1 MTGTKMRP
9 IQKTIALD
17 EARAIIDRTI
27 LPIERTERV
36 AAFAA
41 NGRVLARDLV
51 ATADVPPFSRAGMD
65 GYAVRADDTT
75 GASPQAP
82 RTIRCVDQV
91 FTGQMPSR
99 AVEAGTC
106 SEIAT
111 GAPMPAGADAVVMV
125 EDTNRDASGVVQ
137 VFAPVSAGQNIG
149 RQGADIKNGQT
160 VLRAGDVLNASR
172 VGAIAALGMADV
184 EVYARPRV
192 ALLSTGNE
200 IVDPGAPLAPGQIYD
215 INKFTLSSVF
225 AEHGGI
231 PVPYRTAVDT
241 IDDLTRAVDECLR
254 DDVLVFSGGSS
265 VGERDLILDVIAA
278 RGEVL
283 FHGIAVKPGKPTA
296 FGLIDG
302 KPVFGMPGYPTS
314 CLSNAYILVVP
325 ALRRIARLTPQTI
338 RSVMLPLGQR
348 VVSAPGRHQFYSV
361 RIADGTAMPAFKAS
375 GDITSMS
382 QADGYFEIPAA
393 TDIVERGEMVEVK
406 LF

>member
-1 MTGTKMRP
+1 MTGTRMRP
-9 IQKTIALD
+9 IQKTIALE
-17 EARAIIDRTI
+17 EARAIIDRTV

-36 AAFAA
+36 PLGEAH
-41 NGRVLARDLV
+41 GRVLTREIV
-51 ATADVPPFSRAGMD
+51 ASADVPPFSRAGMD
-65 GYAVRADDTT
+65 GYAVRAEDTA
-75 GASPQAP
+75 GASRLAP

-99 AVEAGTC
+99 AVAAGTC

-111 GAPMPAGADAVVMV
+111 GAPMPDGANAVVMV
-125 EDTNRDASGVVQ
+125 EDTNRDAAGIVQ
-137 VFAPVSAGQNIG
+137 VFAPVEAGQNIG
-149 RQGADIKNGQT
+149 RQGADIRNGQT
-160 VLRAGDVLNASR
+160 VLRDGDVLNASR
-172 VGAIAALGMADV
+172 VGAIAALGRAEVD
-184 EVYARPRV
+184 VYARPRI
-192 ALLSTGNE
+192 AILSTGNE
-200 IVDPGAPLAPGQIYD
+200 IVDPGKPLAPGHIYD

-225 AEHGGI
+225 AEHGGV

-241 IDDLTRAVDECLR
+241 IDDLSRAVDECLR
-254 DDVLVFSGGSS
+254 EDVLVFSGGSS

-278 RGEVL
+278 KGEVL

-296 FGLIDG
+296 FGVIAG

-338 RSVMLPLGQR
+338 RSVMLPLSQR

-361 RIADGTAMPAFKAS
+361 RIVEGTAIPAFKAS

-382 QADGYFEIPAA
+382 QADGYFEIPAD
-393 TDIVERGEMVEVK
+393 TESVEKGDVIEVK